1 MKKTKAQ
8 RRAWWASLSP
18 EEQDE
23 YIVRAQ
29 ERKAASPNAAARE
42 ASARL
47 DLATER
53 GCFMSEIP
61 DVDVAEQLRTL
72 ADTPGRESA

>member
-18 EEQDE
+18 AEQDE
-23 YIVRAQ
+23 YIAGVQ
-29 ERKAASPNAAARE
+29 ERKATEPNAAARE

-53 GCFMSEIP
+53 GCFMREIP
-61 DVDVAEQLRTL
+61 DADVAERLRGEGNTCK
-72 ADTPGRESA
+72 AS

>member
-8 RRAWWASLSP
+8 RQAWWASLSP
-18 EEQDE
+18 QEQDD
-23 YIVRAQ
+23 YIARTQ
-29 ERKAASPNAAARE
+29 ERKATAPNAAARE

-53 GCFMSEIP
+53 GCFMGEIP
-61 DVDVAEQLRTL
+61 DADVAERLRGEDNTC
-72 ADTPGRESA
+72 AAG